1 MLEQKLSLIITLLF
15 VVLVMAVVNAD
26 HAGTEA
32 FTNHHI
38 VVVVLVMAVVNADHA
53 GTEAFTNHHVVIVLL
68 VMAVVNA
75 DHAGTEAFTNHH
87 VVVCCV
93 GDGGGKCRPC
103 WNRSFH

>member
-38 VVVVLVMAVVNADHA
+38 VVVVL
-53 GTEAFTNHHVVIVLL
+53 L

-87 VVVCCV
+87 VVVIFSAV
-93 GDGGGKCRPC
+93 KC
-103 WNRSFH
+103 